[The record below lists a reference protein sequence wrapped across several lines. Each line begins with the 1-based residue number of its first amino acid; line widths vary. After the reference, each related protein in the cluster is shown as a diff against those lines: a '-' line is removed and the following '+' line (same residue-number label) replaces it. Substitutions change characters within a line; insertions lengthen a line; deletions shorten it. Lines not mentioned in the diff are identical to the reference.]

1 MILLG
6 SKVNKPFKIFDQTW
20 NAAEYFELDIKNIEA
35 PRKND
40 LII

>member
-1 MILLG
+1 MGSQVDKPSEILIKT
-6 SKVNKPFKIFDQTW
+6 SNTT
-20 NAAEYFELDIKNIEA
+20 EYIESNIHNIEA